1 MYYSQRGLGREP
13 ERTRGGGFGV
23 EALADNDG
31 SWKDKKL
38 RGDAK
43 TVCCSL
49 EWWRSGLAWLTTDTW
64 FVVGL
69 DTVYYG

>member
-23 EALADNDG
+23 EALADNDS

-43 TVCCSL
+43 TCVL
-49 EWWRSGLAWLTTDTW
+49 LFRMVALRIGVADDRYMVRGWA
-64 FVVGL
+64 
-69 DTVYYG
+69 

>member
-1 MYYSQRGLGREP
+1 MIVRAIRRGLGREP
-13 ERTRGGGFGV
+13 ERARGGGFGV

-43 TVCCSL
+43 TVCVAL
-49 EWWRSGLAWLTTDTW
+49 
-64 FVVGL
+64 
-69 DTVYYG
+69 